1 MSGWTQNVALARIA
15 FSEQDGKAYLFPGSW
30 IAHFCICRYRKFR
43 QQDRAIEIIEEEK
56 KPRDGL
62 FLSDAFLS
70 KEDVFRWF
78 FSPLKFSLAPE
89 WDFRL
94 DSLQQYGLGNVNFL
108 IMILFIVFFNLL
120 YVLSAFPCFLVY
132 SIQWWNLCVTENT
145 QFSNGK
151 VTVAQYRPVEIPQTQ
166 AAGTGLESI
175 MLRIETQGAE
185 SLAESDQRQREL
197 HINQELFSCASCGA
211 GSKGHA
217 GRADANADLRLF
229 SCLHSVCRRCLAS
242 SCIRDDGTAVCP
254 SCLEPTQLPE
264 IGWVEALPRNYW
276 SQARGEANAEHTE
289 PAELECGECAEGEAV
304 ESIAGACLD
313 CSELLCSVHWLAHQK
328 GRRTKGH
335 RMTTDVGAVLR
346 TPSGSNAVCKTI
358 GVPCSVHSDYD
369 VVGFCNSCQQMVCKI
384 CLERSH
390 RSHSIDRDFQPAIL
404 FAKKRAA
411 KKIMETSESGIQKCE
426 ASITQLNARV
436 DAVNQAAAEASK
448 EITTSVE
455 RLIKTL
461 RREEQRALLRTDETR
476 WSLQKEME
484 QRLGQK
490 KSAKSQLQRAR
501 FLTQA
506 SLKGEINNAQFLH
519 VCDMLRGNAERANS
533 ECSSK
538 VDLGGLHSLRVI
550 PWGRSEVRWGSS
562 IIWWEVARQVVNGC
576 TLKEKQLIGLGIW
589 VASPENRPK
598 LAAIILR

>member
-1 MSGWTQNVALARIA
+1 M
-15 FSEQDGKAYLFPGSW
+15 
-30 IAHFCICRYRKFR
+30 
-43 QQDRAIEIIEEEK
+43 
-56 KPRDGL
+56 
-62 FLSDAFLS
+62 
-70 KEDVFRWF
+70 
-78 FSPLKFSLAPE
+78 
-89 WDFRL
+89 
-94 DSLQQYGLGNVNFL
+94 
-108 IMILFIVFFNLL
+108 
-120 YVLSAFPCFLVY
+120 
-132 SIQWWNLCVTENT
+132 TENT

-346 TPSGSNAVCKTI
+346 TPSGITLFARPSASR
-358 GVPCSVHSDYD
+358 VPCIQTMMSLVSATAASRWSAKFALNG
-369 VVGFCNSCQQMVCKI
+369 VI
-384 CLERSH
+384 A
-390 RSHSIDRDFQPAIL
+390 AI
-404 FAKKRAA
+404 
-411 KKIMETSESGIQKCE
+411 
-426 ASITQLNARV
+426 
-436 DAVNQAAAEASK
+436 
-448 EITTSVE
+448 
-455 RLIKTL
+455 RLIVIFSPRFFLQRKEL
-461 RREEQRALLRTDETR
+461 RRRSWRRRRAEFRNV
-476 WSLQKEME
+476 K
-484 QRLGQK
+484 RLSPNSTPALMLSIK
-490 KSAKSQLQRAR
+490 QLQRRRKKSPRA
-501 FLTQA
+501 LNA
-506 SLKGEINNAQFLH
+506 SSRLFEG
-519 VCDMLRGNAERANS
+519 R
-533 ECSSK
+533 SSAPFF
-538 VDLGGLHSLRVI
+538 VQMRQDGHSRRRWSRDLGRRNLPRVSFSERDFSPSVTQRRNQQRTVPPRLRHA
-550 PWGRSEVRWGSS
+550 PRKCGTS
-562 IIWWEVARQVVNGC
+562 Q
-576 TLKEKQLIGLGIW
+576 Q
-589 VASPENRPK
+589 
-598 LAAIILR
+598 